1 MILTLFTIT
10 SKLTEA
16 GGGDAPVIFLST
28 RQKFLGQTLRGTQYT
43 AAQKFHR
50 AVTAVMLKR
59 FRSAWDSQRK
69 HGQVRTL
76 LKTLS

>member
-1 MILTLFTIT
+1 MEI
-10 SKLTEA
+10 

-28 RQKFLGQTLRGTQYT
+28 RQKFLGQTLRGIRYT
-43 AAQKFHR
+43 VAPKFHR
-50 AVTAVMLKR
+50 AVIIVMLKR